1 MKRRKELMRKI
12 GKKYYENNLAE
23 MLVLMGGAL
32 DYYANHNSL
41 NGYDKYYLANREKD
55 GFHYRMQRI
64 ADNHIINEL
73 RRGGIRCRRWRV
85 KRFYRYKENGN
96 RRVDYVLYDYFQR
109 VMDYILREDVLIK
122 LMFQNILHGCNCS
135 EKVSNKNCLNIILDW
150 QYKRLVQLET
160 EILKI
165 HSNDAV
171 QVSAG
176 GLLRKLESYQKFE
189 GFRINCKN
197 IKDKNE

>member
-1 MKRRKELMRKI
+1 MQKI
-12 GKKYYENNLAE
+12 GKKCVENNLAE
-23 MLVLMGGAL
+23 MLALMGGAMS
-32 DYYANHNSL
+32 YYEVHGHLS
-41 NGYDKYYLANREKD
+41 GYDDFYLAYREKD

-73 RRGGIRCRRWRV
+73 RRSGIRCRKWRV
-85 KRFYRYKENGN
+85 KRFYRYKESGS
-96 RRVDYVLYDYFQR
+96 RKVDSALYNYFQC
-109 VMDYILREDVLIK
+109 VMDYILREDILIK
-122 LMFQNILHGCNCS
+122 LMFQNILHVCNCP

-176 GLLRKLESYQKFE
+176 ELLRKLENYQKFE
-189 GFRINCKN
+189 GFRINCKD
-197 IKDKNE
+197 IKLKNE